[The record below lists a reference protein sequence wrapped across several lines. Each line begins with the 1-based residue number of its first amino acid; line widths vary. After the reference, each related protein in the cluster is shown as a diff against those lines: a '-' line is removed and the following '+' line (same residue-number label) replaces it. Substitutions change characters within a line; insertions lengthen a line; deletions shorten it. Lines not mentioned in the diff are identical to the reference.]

1 MPRSSLPSSKAM
13 GLPGKISYVSQ
24 DSRCHVVIK
33 LLSDQACVLP
43 SLFGCNTP
51 VFLQQFR
58 LTTCLSMSQDQ
69 LRVYHGP
76 RPGELSHVTGR
87 VFQFFTQTWYRQ
99 KQFER
104 SDGPCRLHTDE
115 NHNYSS
121 LSVFGHRPVCHKVIS
136 TRTCVCVCVSG
147 L

>member
-24 DSRCHVVIK
+24 DSRCHVVMK
-33 LLSDQACVLP
+33 LLSDQACVL
-43 SLFGCNTP
+43 
-51 VFLQQFR
+51 QQFR
-58 LTTCLSMSQDQ
+58 QTTCLSMSQDQ

-87 VFQFFTQTWYRQ
+87 VFQFFTLTWYRQ

-121 LSVFGHRPVCHKVIS
+121 LSVVGHRPVCHKVIS